1 MADRTT
7 ESRSK
12 VRDASLDNA
21 KAILI
26 VLVVLGHV
34 IEDVP
39 KDDAAEW
46 LYRVIY
52 LFHMPAFALITG
64 YLSRRFK
71 ASIGSYLKLIG
82 ALLVPYLVFQSAHGL
97 INARIDNEPFSLD
110 VFDPKWTL
118 WYLLAVALWRALTP
132 LLRAIPYA
140 VPLSILAALGFGLIP
155 NLPDTLSLD
164 RAITLLP
171 FFVIGL
177 TVTPDSLDSVR
188 RVGPLALS
196 AIFLPVAAGVAW
208 WSLDRLG
215 GDDFWFSRS
224 FLQLGDDW
232 LATGL
237 MLRLCSYGL
246 GLLGTAWV
254 LAVAPRRRLPITYL
268 GIQSMYIYL
277 LHSVTLT
284 AFRDNG
290 VIEGLDEPWLVL
302 ASIGFAILLSAV
314 LASKPVTVITMPFIQ
329 PPFGKIKKREP
340 APARHRAP
348 ARQQVPLW
356 DSVPAWEPAPAPAP
370 EPRPARTR
378 EPRRD
383 SVPTWDSVPNWD
395 SVPTSDSVP
404 IWDSAPAP
412 APRQVRT
419 RERRPVVQ
427 PSPARRA
434 LVEDQPQ
441 GGWVIQDDTPRPRRA
456 APAPS

>member
-1 MADRTT
+1 MALRTA
-7 ESRSK
+7 ESSST

-26 VLVVLGHV
+26 VLVVLGHL

-39 KDDAAEW
+39 KDNAAEW

-82 ALLVPYLVFQSAHGL
+82 TLLVPYLVFQGAHAL
-97 INARIDNEPFSLD
+97 INSRLD
-110 VFDPKWTL
+110 DKPISFDLFDPKWTL
-118 WYLLAVALWRALTP
+118 WYLLAVLIWRALTP

-140 VPLSILAALGFGLIP
+140 VPVSLLVALGFGLVP

-164 RAITLLP
+164 RAVTLLP
-171 FFVIGL
+171 FFVVGL
-177 TVTPDSLDSVR
+177 TVTPDTLDSVR
-188 RVGPLALS
+188 RVGALPLTV
-196 AIFLPVAAGVAW
+196 IFVPVAGAVAW
-208 WSLDRLG
+208 WSLGTLG

-254 LAVAPRRRLPITYL
+254 LAVAPRRKLPITYL
-268 GIQSMYIYL
+268 GVQSLYVYL

-284 AFRDNG
+284 AFRDDG
-290 VIEGLDEPWLVL
+290 VIEGLAEPWLL
-302 ASIGFAILLSAV
+302 IASIAFAVALSAV
-314 LASKPVTVITMPFIQ
+314 LASKPVTFLTQLVVQ

-340 APARHRAP
+340 AAGR
-348 ARQQVPLW
+348 
-356 DSVPAWEPAPAPAP
+356 EPAPA
-370 EPRPARTR
+370 RRSARA
-378 EPRRD
+378 RD
-383 SVPTWDSVPNWD
+383 QVPVWDSVPNWGTAPD
-395 SVPTSDSVP
+395 SEPALVRTPAPVRR
-404 IWDSAPAP
+404 SAPAP
-412 APRQVRT
+412 AQQYQ
-419 RERRPVVQ
+419 PVAARDRG
-427 PSPARRA
+427 PAPAGPASPARRA
-434 LVEDQPQ
+434 MVEEQPR
-441 GGWVIQDDTPRPRRA
+441 GGWVIQDDGPRPRRA
-456 APAPS
+456 ATPAQR